1 MEPDADGWHTDYSL
15 ASLAEANAKLQK
27 LGIAEGEDHEL
38 DEDDVKQIEEFAE
51 TKAIRAMNTQLM
63 NAS

>member
-15 ASLAEANAKLQK
+15 ASLAEAKAKLQK
-27 LGIAEGEDHEL
+27 LVIAEGEDSEL
-38 DEDDVKQIEEFAE
+38 DEDNVKQIEEFAE